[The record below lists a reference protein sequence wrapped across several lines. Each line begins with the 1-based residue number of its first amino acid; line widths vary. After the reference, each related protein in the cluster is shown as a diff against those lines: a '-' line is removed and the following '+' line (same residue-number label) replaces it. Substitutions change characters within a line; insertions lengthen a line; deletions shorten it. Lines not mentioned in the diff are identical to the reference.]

1 MNANVLDHPALEVGG
16 AQDRVANISVALRE
30 GPCLPLET
38 PTKPKGLGE
47 GMWERKRWK
56 KRDNNNYYYKKK
68 RWKPTI
74 IKRKK
79 RRETEQIRIEKKRC
93 DHFEQRRN

>member
-1 MNANVLDHPALEVGG
+1 MNANVLDHPALEVGD
-16 AQDRVANISVALRE
+16 AEERVANISVALRE

-56 KRDNNNYYYKKK
+56 KE
-68 RWKPTI
+68 I
-74 IKRKK
+74 IIIIIIRRKDGNL
-79 RRETEQIRIEKKRC
+79 R
-93 DHFEQRRN
+93 